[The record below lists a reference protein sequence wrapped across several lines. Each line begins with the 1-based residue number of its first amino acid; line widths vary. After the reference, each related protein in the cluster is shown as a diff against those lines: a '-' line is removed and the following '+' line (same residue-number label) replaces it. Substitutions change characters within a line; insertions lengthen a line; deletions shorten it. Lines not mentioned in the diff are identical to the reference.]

1 MNKVNGFSF
10 SSQLLKQLWVDLVNG
25 VTRSLDIIGMV
36 FIHLATIPTLI
47 AAQAGTID
55 KLPSID
61 IVLFIW
67 AGLGVWF
74 CRSLIQKDT
83 IMTAGIGT
91 GFIVQAVLLAL
102 LLFK

>member
-1 MNKVNGFSF
+1 MNKVNGVSF
-10 SSQLLKQLWVDLVNG
+10 TAQSMKQVWSEFVNG
-25 VTRSLDIIGMV
+25 IIKSLDIIGMI

-61 IVLFIW
+61 VVLFIW
-67 AGLGVWF
+67 AGLAVWF
-74 CRSLIQKDT
+74 CRSLMQRDT
-83 IMTAGIGT
+83 IMTAGIGV

>member
-1 MNKVNGFSF
+1 MNKVNGVSF
-10 SSQLLKQLWVDLVNG
+10 TAQSMKQLWDEFVSG
-25 VTRSLDIIGMV
+25 VIKSLDIIGMI

-67 AGLGVWF
+67 AGLAVWF
-74 CRSLIQKDT
+74 CRSLMQRDT
-83 IMTAGIGT
+83 IMTAGIGV
-91 GFIVQAVLLAL
+91 GFVVQAVLLAL

>member
-1 MNKVNGFSF
+1 MNKVNGMSF
-10 SSQLLKQLWVDLVNG
+10 TSQSFKQLWTDFVNG
-25 VTRSLDIIGMV
+25 VIKSLDIIGMV

-61 IVLFIW
+61 VVLFIW

-74 CRSLIQKDT
+74 CRSLMQRDT
-83 IMTAGIGT
+83 IMTAGIGV